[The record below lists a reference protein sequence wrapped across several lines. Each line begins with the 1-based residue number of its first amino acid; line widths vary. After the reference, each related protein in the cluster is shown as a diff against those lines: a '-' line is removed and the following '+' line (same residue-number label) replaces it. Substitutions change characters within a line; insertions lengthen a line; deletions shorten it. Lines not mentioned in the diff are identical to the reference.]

1 MRAICELYLDAL
13 RLHGEGVHVVSTDEK
28 TGMQALERAHPSKP
42 MKAGLPE
49 YREFEYVRHG
59 TQCLIAS
66 FEIATGRLIAPSI
79 GPTRKEE
86 DFLAHVQGVVATDP
100 EAPWIF
106 VADNLD
112 VHRSESLVRWV
123 AEQCDVTE
131 DLGQKYKRG
140 HLKSRKTRQ
149 AFLTDPSHRIRF
161 VYTPIHC
168 SWLNQIELWFSTL
181 ARKVLKR
188 GSFTSLE
195 DLVEKVLAFIR
206 THNERFA
213 KPYQWTFTGIPLV
226 V

>member
-1 MRAICELYLDAL
+1 M
-13 RLHGEGVHVVSTDEK
+13 VSTDEK

-42 MKAGLPE
+42 MKPGYPE

-79 GPTRKEE
+79 GPTRTEA

-100 EAPWIF
+100 EAPWVF
-106 VADNLD
+106 VVDNLD

-123 AEQCDVTE
+123 AERCGVTE
-131 DLGQKYKRG
+131 DLGRKFKDG
-140 HLKSRKTRQ
+140 HLKSRKTRM
-149 AFLTDPSHRIRF
+149 AFLANPSHRIRF
-161 VYTPIHC
+161 VYTPVHC
-168 SWLNQIELWFSTL
+168 SWLNQIELWFSHL

-188 GSFTSLE
+188 GSFTSLK

-206 THNERFA
+206 AHNERFA
-213 KPYQWTFTGIPLV
+213 KPYRWTYTGIPLTI
-226 V
+226 